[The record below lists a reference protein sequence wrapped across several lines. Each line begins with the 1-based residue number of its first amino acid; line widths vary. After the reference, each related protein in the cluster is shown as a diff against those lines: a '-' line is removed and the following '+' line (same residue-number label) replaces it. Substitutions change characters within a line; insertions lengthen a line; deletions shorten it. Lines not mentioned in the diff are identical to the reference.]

1 MEQEEKKL
9 QAKLSRDER
18 WTLCEFEFDDGSGV
32 KWHLGRTTESLEK
45 MACHFRAKGY
55 TIEGAE
61 CNLDIPIRFLR
72 KTRKRQGEKD
82 DDPGVHRSA
91 SV

>member
-45 MACHFRAKGY
+45 MACHFRTRGY

-61 CNLDIPIRFLR
+61 CNLDIPIRFLKKR
-72 KTRKRQGEKD
+72 KEHGKPKSENDGK
-82 DDPGVHRSA
+82 G
-91 SV
+91 